1 MTETETETDVS
12 KKIVCRKNRKCG
24 SLNTYISYSF
34 VITLNNS
41 FKLKKTF
48 DNTKVKVTKIK
59 KTGYLL

>member
-1 MTETETETDVS
+1 MTETETETDVL
-12 KKIVCRKNRKCG
+12 KKIVRMWKNRKCG

-48 DNTKVKVTKIK
+48 VIN
-59 KTGYLL
+59 